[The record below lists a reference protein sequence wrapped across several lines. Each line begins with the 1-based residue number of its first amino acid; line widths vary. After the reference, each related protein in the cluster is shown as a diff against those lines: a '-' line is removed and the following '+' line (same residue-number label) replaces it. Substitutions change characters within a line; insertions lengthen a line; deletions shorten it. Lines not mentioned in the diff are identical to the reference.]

1 MVDSKPEPENLAE
14 TSRISLAFEGVDLPT
29 DNDDRQDTLNRIAK
43 RVEEVIQEENLSPE
57 NIQVDSG
64 YQYPK
69 ITAQCPRCKHMLQI
83 RKGSEINGELSDRLN
98 FSVFCSH
105 CGYTGGASFD
115 LTDIQTNKYNSDIMA
130 EEYRSEV
137 QDMNITPEYHMY

>member
-29 DNDDRQDTLNRIAK
+29 DKDDRQDTLNRIAK
-43 RVEEVIQEENLSPE
+43 KVEEVIQEENLSPDS
-57 NIQVDSG
+57 IQANSG

-69 ITAQCPRCKHMLQI
+69 ITAQCPRCKHMLKI
-83 RKGSEINGELSDRLN
+83 RKGYEVTGELSDRLN
-98 FSVFCSH
+98 FSIFCSH

-115 LTDIQTNKYNSDIMA
+115 LTDIQTNKYNSDTTA
-130 EEYRSEV
+130 EEYRSEI
-137 QDMNITPEYHMY
+137 QDMNIIPEYHVY